1 MQVLKETK
9 EKGIS
14 LRTTSYLMVI
24 ISVIIAVAL
33 LFTGIRAFRSFR
45 AMERSTDDYIAL
57 TEAAS
62 ELMSASDYL
71 TEEVQCFTVMGDRD
85 APPGQSPFCS
95 GKRNAWLASAKR
107 VGRKHV

>member
-33 LFTGIRAFRSFR
+33 LFTGICAFRSFR
-45 AMERSTDDYIAL
+45 AMGILTKCPTD
-57 TEAAS
+57 
-62 ELMSASDYL
+62 
-71 TEEVQCFTVMGDRD
+71 
-85 APPGQSPFCS
+85 
-95 GKRNAWLASAKR
+95 
-107 VGRKHV
+107 

>member
-62 ELMSASDYL
+62 ELFSASQL
-71 TEEVQCFTVMGDRD
+71 WAIGNTWRTTLQKQM
-85 APPGQSPFCS
+85 
-95 GKRNAWLASAKR
+95 
-107 VGRKHV
+107 